1 MASGRVVTIIGAK
14 GGVGQTTFACNLA
27 LSLQNL
33 GKKVVLLDFN
43 TGLLGEISLMLQMT
57 VDKTLIDL
65 LPVINQLTGELIKG
79 FVSKHSSGLD
89 FLSCAAEKPETE
101 NIKPAHISKVI
112 DSFQTS
118 YDFVVINLGR
128 GFSGVQIATYDT
140 SDLVFLLFTP
150 ELLALFHT
158 RKIVEGF
165 IENHFPPQMLKI
177 VLNKSGIRKSLS
189 LDQIS
194 ESLKQEIFWD
204 LPYDAEAA
212 FDAIN
217 KGIPVVFNAP
227 KSGFAK
233 SMMQLAQKLSFAE
246 EEEEKG
252 QGIFAGIRDVLSKAR
267 RDYVRK
273 EVSSGKEKQAGQKDI
288 YEPLKEK
295 IYRQLVERIKEKQ
308 IDVLNVRSKQQEE
321 QAKREIERETENLL
335 AREGSDL
342 SQRVDRIRLTK
353 EIMDRALGLGP
364 IEDLLKDPTI
374 TEVMVN
380 GTDKIY
386 VERKGK
392 ITLTNKR
399 FSSVDELMNVIQR
412 IVIPLGRRVDESS
425 PMVDARLADGSR
437 VNVIIPPLSLV
448 GPTIT
453 IRKFGKELFTFSDLI
468 HLGTITA
475 EVVEFLRV
483 CVLLRKN
490 IIISGGTGTG
500 KTTML
505 NIVSGFVPADE
516 RIVTIEDSAE
526 LRLPQEHIIS
536 LESRPPNIEGKGH
549 VSIRQLVI
557 NSLRMRP
564 DRIVVGECR
573 GGEALDM
580 LQAMNTGHDGSLTTI
595 HANSPRDC
603 LSRLETLVL
612 MAGMELPVTAI
623 REQIVAAVNIV
634 VQLSRFSDGSRKVTD
649 VCEITGKEQDR
660 IVMSSLFEYK
670 QTGLDEK
677 GKVQGEFTPVGV
689 VPKFI
694 DEVKAKGIT
703 LDLSIFQK
711 RKGAR
716 G

>member
-1 MASGRVVTIIGAK
+1 MAGGRVITVVGAK
-14 GGVGQTTFACNLA
+14 GGVGQTTFACNIA
-27 LSLQNL
+27 VALQNI
-33 GKKVVLLDFN
+33 GKNVVVLDFN
-43 TGLLGEISLMLQMT
+43 TGLLGELSLMLQMT

-79 FVSKHSSGLD
+79 FVSKHSTGLD
-89 FLSCAAEKPETE
+89 FLSCATEKKEIE
-101 NIKPAHISKVI
+101 NIKPAHMSKII

-118 YDFVVINLGR
+118 YDFVVVNLGK
-128 GFSGVQIATYDT
+128 GFSDVQIAAYDA
-140 SDLVFLLFTP
+140 SDLVFLLFVP
-150 ELLALFHT
+150 ELLSLFHT
-158 RKIVEGF
+158 RKVLEGF
-165 IENHFPPQMLKI
+165 VENHFPPQMIKI
-177 VLNKSGIRKSLS
+177 VLNKSGLKKSLS
-189 LDQIS
+189 PEQIS
-194 ESLKQEIFWD
+194 ESLKQDIFWE
-204 LPYDAEAA
+204 LPYDAETAY
-212 FDAIN
+212 DAIN
-217 KGIPVVFNAP
+217 KGIPIVLNAP
-227 KSGFAK
+227 KAGF
-233 SMMQLAQKLSFAE
+233 SRRIIQLAQNLSFAE
-246 EEEEKG
+246 AEEEKG
-252 QGIFAGIRDVLSKAR
+252 KGIFAGIREVLTKAR
-267 RDYVRK
+267 KDYARK
-273 EVSSGKEKQAGQKDI
+273 EVSDGTGKQVAQKDI

-295 IYRQLVERIKEKQ
+295 IYRKLVDRIKEKQ
-308 IDVLNVRSKQQEE
+308 IDVLNVKSKQQEE
-321 QAKREIERETENLL
+321 QAKKQIERETENLL
-335 AREGSDL
+335 AQEGANL
-342 SQRVDRIRLTK
+342 SERVDRIRLTK

-380 GTDKIY
+380 GTDRIY

-399 FSSVDELMNVIQR
+399 FSSVDELMNIIQR

-453 IRKFGKELFTFSDLI
+453 IRKFSKELFTFSDLI
-468 HLGTITA
+468 HFGTMTA

-505 NIVSGFVPADE
+505 NVVSGFVPVDE

-536 LESRPPNIEGKGH
+536 LEARPPNIEGKGQ

-564 DRIVVGECR
+564 DRIVIGECR

-595 HANSPRDC
+595 HANNPRDC

-634 VQLSRFSDGSRKVTD
+634 VQLSRFSDGTRKVTK
-649 VCEITGKEQDR
+649 VCEITGKEQNS
-660 IVMSSLFEYK
+660 IVMSSLFEYR
-670 QTGLDEK
+670 QTGLGEK
-677 GKVQGEFTPVGV
+677 GKVQGEFYSVGV
-689 VPKFI
+689 VPTFI
-694 DEVKAKGIT
+694 DEVKSKGIK
-703 LDLSIFQK
+703 LDLNIFQK
-711 RKGAR
+711 KKGVR